1 MEPVIAVLV
10 GVLMA
15 ATVYLMLSRSFVRFI
30 FGLALLSHA
39 ANLVI
44 FASGGMTR
52 ARPPLVAAGESLP
65 PPDIAN
71 AVPQALMLTAI
82 VISFSLLTFALVAR
96 LPDLPGTG
104 KPWTPTACGPR
115 NPRRRMKRQ
124 VRSGGRGIELA
135 AGRSDR
141 DSPGRGRHR
150 LCGSRQRYGRN
161 APSAW

>member
-1 MEPVIAVLV
+1 MEPIISVLV

-52 ARPPLVAAGESLP
+52 ARPPLIAAGESQPLSEVS
-65 PPDIAN
+65 N

-82 VISFSLLTFALVAR
+82 VISFSLLTFALVLAFRTFQELETVDTDRMRAAEPSPEGAGDEAR
-96 LPDLPGTG
+96 ERAVD
-104 KPWTPTACGPR
+104 
-115 NPRRRMKRQ
+115 
-124 VRSGGRGIELA
+124 
-135 AGRSDR
+135 
-141 DSPGRGRHR
+141 
-150 LCGSRQRYGRN
+150 
-161 APSAW
+161 

>member
-1 MEPVIAVLV
+1 MEPIISVLV

-52 ARPPLVAAGESLP
+52 ARPPLIAAGESQPLA
-65 PPDIAN
+65 DVAN

-82 VISFSLLTFALVAR
+82 VISFSLLTFALVLAFRTFQELETVDTDRMRAAKPSPSGAGNEAR
-96 LPDLPGTG
+96 ERAVD
-104 KPWTPTACGPR
+104 
-115 NPRRRMKRQ
+115 
-124 VRSGGRGIELA
+124 
-135 AGRSDR
+135 
-141 DSPGRGRHR
+141 
-150 LCGSRQRYGRN
+150 
-161 APSAW
+161 